1 MRLLLLHTDEA
12 IRSLMPN
19 FLRLWLAKSPQT
31 SACEVVVED
40 ANKLDYPRAVSLL
53 KEEFE
58 YIILNLR
65 LPAMLSV
72 RIAEL
77 VHLGKVPSRLI
88 LMSGAPEDLG
98 PGLSLYDGYIR
109 IPFLE
114 NSLEASLDEALGRPF
129 LAENRPMTS
138 QEHLDIAI
146 LNLLQK
152 YDALVPGCRSALH
165 AFGIYRDAYLHRP
178 SIATADKPLLPKVT
192 LSQRLNFFAE
202 VRPLSFSKRVCEVME
217 CVNQSSFY
225 LPKQKRFLWH
235 QFNYL
240 LDVIG
245 LTLINF
251 RTETEEILQGLEQ
264 FARVGQAV
272 GTDINPAS
280 MRELLL
286 ARSEGMRYVHQG
298 ILQIVG
304 LLPGSG

>member
-1 MRLLLLHTDEA
+1 
-12 IRSLMPN
+12 MPD
-19 FLRLWLAKSPQT
+19 FLRCWLAKSPQT
-31 SACEVVVED
+31 RACEVVVED
-40 ANKLDYPRAVSLL
+40 ANNLDYPRAVSLL

-77 VHLGKVPSRLI
+77 VHLGKVPGRLI

-109 IPFLE
+109 IPFFE
-114 NSLEASLDEALGRPF
+114 KSLEASLDETLGGPF
-129 LAENRPMTS
+129 LAENRPMSS

-146 LNLLQK
+146 LNFLQK

-165 AFGIYRDAYLHRP
+165 AFGMYRDAYLHRP
-178 SIATADKPLLPKVT
+178 PIAIADKPLLPNVT

-202 VRPLSFSKRVCEVME
+202 VRPLNFSNRVREVME
-217 CVNQSSFY
+217 SVNQSSFY
-225 LPKQKRFLWH
+225 LPKQKRFLSH

-245 LTLINF
+245 LTLMNF

-264 FARVGQAV
+264 FARVGQV
-272 GTDINPAS
+272 GGADINPAS
-280 MRELLL
+280 TRKLLL
-286 ARSEGMRYVHQG
+286 ARSEGMRYVHQV
-298 ILQIVG
+298 IIQIVD
-304 LLPGSG
+304 LLPGCG

>member
-12 IRSLMPN
+12 VRSFLPN

-31 SACEVVVED
+31 RACEIVVED
-40 ANKLDYPRAVSLL
+40 ASNLDYSRAVSLL

-58 YIILNLR
+58 YLILNLR

-88 LMSGAPEDLG
+88 LVSGAPQDLG

-109 IPFLE
+109 IPILE
-114 NSLEASLDEALGRPF
+114 KNLEACLDETLGGPF
-129 LAENRPMTS
+129 FAEDRPMTS
-138 QEHLDIAI
+138 QEHLVIAI
-146 LNLLQK
+146 LSFLQH
-152 YDALVPGCRSALH
+152 YDAFVPGCRSALH
-165 AFGIYRDAYLHRP
+165 AFGMYRDAYLHRP
-178 SIATADKPLLPKVT
+178 ARATSDISPLPNGT

-202 VRPLSFSKRVCEVME
+202 VRPLNFSKRVCEVME

-225 LPKQKRFLWH
+225 LPKQKRFLSH

-245 LTLINF
+245 LTLMNS
-251 RTETEEILQGLEQ
+251 RSETEEILQGLEQ
-264 FARVGQAV
+264 FARVGQA
-272 GTDINPAS
+272 GGADINPAS
-280 MRELLL
+280 MRKLLL

-298 ILQIVG
+298 IIQIVG